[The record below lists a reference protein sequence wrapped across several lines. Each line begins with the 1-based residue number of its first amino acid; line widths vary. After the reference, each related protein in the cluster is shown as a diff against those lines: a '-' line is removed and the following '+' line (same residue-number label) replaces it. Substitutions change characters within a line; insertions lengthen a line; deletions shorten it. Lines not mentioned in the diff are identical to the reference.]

1 MEFTTIKKILFSLF
15 LLLSGYHF
23 ASAQIW
29 KQEVKYN
36 DPQEPKSI
44 GIVMYSNDPE
54 TVFNAFRF
62 ANYAQEWDN
71 KVEIFLLGKGVE
83 TEKLMEENKDVK
95 EQVDKFIDQ
104 GGVIMG
110 CKTCL
115 QNREKS
121 ESKICRV
128 TCIEDLYNVVKK
140 NQIVLTF

>member
-1 MEFTTIKKILFSLF
+1 MKKILFMAI
-15 LLLSGYHF
+15 LLIGGYVG
-23 ASAQIW
+23 ACAQAI
-29 KQEVKYN
+29 KKDIKYN

-44 GIVMYSNDPE
+44 GIVMYSNDTE

-71 KVEIFLLGKGVE
+71 QVEIFLLGKGVE
-83 TEKLMEENKDVK
+83 VEEMMEKDENIKS
-95 EQVDKFIDQ
+95 QVDNFIDQ

-115 QNREKS
+115 QSRKKEG
-121 ESKICRV
+121 SKICKV
-128 TCIEDLYNVVKK
+128 TCIEDLYNLVKK

>member
-1 MEFTTIKKILFSLF
+1 MKKILFMAI
-15 LLLSGYHF
+15 LLIGGYVG
-23 ASAQIW
+23 ACAQAI
-29 KQEVKYN
+29 KKDIKYN

-44 GIVMYSNDPE
+44 GIVMYSNDTE

-71 KVEIFLLGKGVE
+71 QVEIFLLGKGVE
-83 TEKLMEENKDVK
+83 VEEMMEKDENIKS
-95 EQVDKFIDQ
+95 QVDNFIDQ

-115 QNREKS
+115 QSRKKEG
-121 ESKICRV
+121 SKICKV
-128 TCIEDLYNVVKK
+128 TCMEDLYNLVKK